1 MTAALLYV
9 VIGLATVV
17 VLLNGAIIATRAAL
31 IQRQKRLRRVR
42 PGTETLLAEYLAA
55 PPRCRRRRRA
65 GSAPCCSTWRS
76 RRSLTCRGE
85 ERARLVGLLEELGFV
100 SSAMSGLSARR
111 RVSRRRAAEVLA
123 TIRSRAA
130 VGALTPALAD
140 RDALVAVTC
149 AYTLAEMG
157 GEGYVA
163 AVIATI
169 KRHAVRAPGATAAA
183 MLALGAKQPSA
194 LTPLLARDVA
204 PPVRMTAIEI
214 VSELRLPQY
223 LPALRACLTDA
234 GGTDSDDVAAS
245 AARGLGL
252 IGDAEAVE
260 ALIGF
265 TSDASR
271 TGAARAAAA
280 QALGSIGDPRAVPV
294 LALSCGAGLE
304 GPRRCHR
311 GARRARRSRYRGPAP
326 GGELR
331 QRGSQAARGGGAAT
345 VIAYVW
351 FVSGFFVAFA
361 TVHTFVLV
369 MAAIQLR
376 RYSAASAP
384 PACAGCCGH
393 RWRPGSRSW
402 SPRTTR

>member
-31 IQRQKRLRRVR
+31 IQRQRRLRRVR
-42 PGTETLLAEYLAA
+42 PGTETLLAEYLAGTPA
-55 PPRCRRRRRA
+55 MPATATRRERA
-65 GSAPCCSTWRS
+65 VLLDVA
-76 RRSLTCRGE
+76 LEAIADLRGE

-294 LALSCGAGLE
+294 LATQLRARDWKVRAAATGALGGL
-304 GPRRCHR
+304 GDP
-311 GARRARRSRYRGPAP
+311 GIAVLRRAASS
-326 GGELR
+326 
-331 QRGSQAARGGGAAT
+331 GSAEVRLLAEAA
-345 VIAYVW
+345 
-351 FVSGFFVAFA
+351 
-361 TVHTFVLV
+361 L
-369 MAAIQLR
+369 Q
-376 RYSAASAP
+376 P
-384 PACAGCCGH
+384 
-393 RWRPGSRSW
+393 
-402 SPRTTR
+402 